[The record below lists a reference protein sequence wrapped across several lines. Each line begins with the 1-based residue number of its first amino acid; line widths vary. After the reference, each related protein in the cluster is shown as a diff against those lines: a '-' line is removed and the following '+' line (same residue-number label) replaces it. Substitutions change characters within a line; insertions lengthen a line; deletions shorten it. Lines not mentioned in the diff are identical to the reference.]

1 MEKPL
6 PTAEVI
12 RDRNWQVAFGI
23 SILAVCFGFATV
35 IWELLNLWVTK
46 VDYSHG
52 LIIVPFMGY
61 LLWRWRDR
69 FPTYIY
75 WPYYA
80 GIPFV
85 LFGALLMF
93 LANRYNVVREWMQA
107 AGLTFALMGV
117 VVTFCNGFK
126 GLLWAAPALM
136 FLPLAFELPTR
147 VEQTVSNKLQMV
159 ATKAGNVVFQTFGLP
174 SYAEGN
180 TIIIE
185 DTQLGVEKACSGL
198 SMLLAFVAFSLAV
211 AVLAD
216 TRPWIDR
223 GLVLAAAIPIAIICN
238 IMRVV
243 VTGLVYYWGWKNL
256 GDKIVHDLAGWLMM
270 PLALAFCWLILKTI
284 DWLTETEQRLN
295 TGEALGLPKRPAI
308 GS

>member
-12 RDRNWQVAFGI
+12 RDRNWQIAFGI

-52 LIIVPFMGY
+52 LIIVPFMSY

-69 FPTYIY
+69 FPTHIY

-216 TRPWIDR
+216 KRPWIDR
-223 GLVLAAAIPIAIICN
+223 SLVLAAAIPIAIICN
-238 IMRVV
+238 ILRVV

-270 PLALAFCWLILKTI
+270 PLALAFCWLIFKSI

-295 TGEALGLPKRPAI
+295 TGEALGLPKRPVI

>member
-12 RDRNWQVAFGI
+12 RDRNWQIAFGI

-69 FPTYIY
+69 FPTHIF

-216 TRPWIDR
+216 KRPWIDR
-223 GLVLAAAIPIAIICN
+223 SLVLAAAIPIAIICN
-238 IMRVV
+238 ILRVV

-270 PLALAFCWLILKTI
+270 PLALALCWLILKTI

-295 TGEALGLPKRPAI
+295 TGEALGLPKRPVI